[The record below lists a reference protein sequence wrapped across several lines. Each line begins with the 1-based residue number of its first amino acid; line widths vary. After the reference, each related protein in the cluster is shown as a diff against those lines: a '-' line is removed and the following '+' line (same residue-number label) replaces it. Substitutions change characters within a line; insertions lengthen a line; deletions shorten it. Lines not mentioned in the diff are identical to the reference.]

1 MVGNVEMNERVSVNA
16 IYFQSTAEL
25 RAWFDKYHGTV
36 DELWIGYFKKAS
48 GEPSITHTE
57 AIDEAL
63 CFGWI
68 DGIRKSIDDKRF
80 VNRFTPRRPRSN
92 WSQVNIT
99 RVGELIEL
107 GRMTS
112 AGLEAFE
119 SRDRSGP
126 APYSSENRGV
136 RLDERHEA
144 IFRAN
149 PTAWDFFK
157 AQPPGY
163 QRTATWWVMSAKK
176 DETRLRR
183 LGTLIED
190 SSNARRI
197 RMLARPV
204 KDSPNQR

>member
-1 MVGNVEMNERVSVNA
+1 MNERASVDA

-25 RAWFDKYHGTV
+25 RGWFEKYHDTV

-48 GEPSITHTE
+48 AEPSITHAE

-92 WSQVNIT
+92 WSQINIT

-107 GRMTS
+107 GRMTP
-112 AGLEAFE
+112 AGLKAFE
-119 SRDRSGP
+119 SRDRSSP

-136 RLDERHEA
+136 TLDERYDA

-149 PTAWDFFK
+149 ATAWEFFQ

-190 SSNARRI
+190 SSSGQRI

-204 KDSPNQR
+204 KDSPNQC